1 MSLMLEEFYK
11 HLSVVGVSSMT
22 GQGVDDFF
30 SAVKEKAQV
39 FQRDYQ
45 PELDKRREQAKQM
58 KTDKKDRELGKM
70 MKDMEVS
77 DSVTGQKGPAKPVQ
91 RHHVDTVSDL
101 EDSDSEPEAKLVEP
115 DGEGSEEGEDEEG
128 LTKRYKDALG
138 DEGQNSK
145 QSASEESFARYL
157 RQGQM

>member
-30 SAVKEKAQV
+30 SAVKEKAQE

-58 KTDKKDRELGKM
+58 KTDKKDQELGKM

-91 RHHVDTVSDL
+91 RHHVDTLSDL

-138 DEGQNSK
+138 DESQNSR
-145 QSASEESFARYL
+145 QTASEESFARYL

>member
-22 GQGVDDFF
+22 GQGIDKFF
-30 SAVKEKAQV
+30 DAVKAKAQE
-39 FQRDYQ
+39 FRRDYQ
-45 PELDKRREQAKQM
+45 PELEKRREQAKQM
-58 KTDKKDRELGKM
+58 KADKKDQELGKM

-77 DSVTGQKGPAKPVQ
+77 DSVTGQTGPAKPVQ
-91 RHHVDTVSDL
+91 RHHVDTLSDL
-101 EDSDSEPEAKLVEP
+101 EDSDSEPEAKLVER
-115 DGEGSEEGEDEEG
+115 DGENSEEGEEEEG

-138 DEGQNSK
+138 DDGQNSR

-157 RQGQM
+157 KQGHM